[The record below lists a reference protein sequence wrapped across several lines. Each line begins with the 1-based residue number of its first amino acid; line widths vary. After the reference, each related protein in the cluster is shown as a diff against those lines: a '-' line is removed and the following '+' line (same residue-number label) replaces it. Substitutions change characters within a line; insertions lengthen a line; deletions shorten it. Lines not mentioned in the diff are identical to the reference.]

1 MVTTL
6 TDNFC
11 RACGGSTAADI
22 STHEAAPDPHPGYL
36 LEVDAAATY
45 ATAAA
50 IATAIAAHE
59 ADATDVHSAAGY
71 ITQTEADAAYEPLGG
86 GGASV
91 AAHVA
96 DTGDPHAAADY
107 AKTQFVEDRTGWGY
121 YQNGTQTSGA
131 PLVLVAA
138 TPTDLPN
145 PSDTTVQTE
154 LPSDRTDFYE
164 TTGETVTFGSADEL
178 VEIQVQ
184 LTVEAVAVT
193 DWLDIWLEES
203 GGVEHGR
210 TTFVLPKGATAQT
223 LVHRFAVAAS
233 ALLVSSGGT
242 VRVESNAAV
251 SLYDIR
257 YLISRSHFTRTT

>member
-1 MVTTL
+1 MVSTL
-6 TDNFC
+6 TDNRC

-22 STHEAAPDPHPGYL
+22 STHEATPDPHPGYL

-50 IATAIAAHE
+50 IATAVSDHE
-59 ADATDVHSAAGY
+59 ALANPHPVY
-71 ITQTEADAAYEPLGG
+71 LTQAEGDAAYEPLGG

-96 DTGDPHAAADY
+96 DAGDPHAAAGY
-107 AKTQFVEDRTGWGY
+107 TKTTFVEDRTGWGY
-121 YQNGTQTSGA
+121 YQNDTETSGA

-138 TPTDLPN
+138 TPADLPN
-145 PSDTTVQTE
+145 PADTTNENE

-164 TTGETVTFGSADEL
+164 TTGDTVTFGSVDEL
-178 VEIQVQ
+178 VEIEVQ
-184 LTVEAVAVT
+184 LTVEAVAAT

-203 GGVEHGR
+203 GGTEHGR
-210 TTFVLPKGATAQT
+210 TTFALPKGTTPQT

-233 ALLVSSGGT
+233 ALLVANGGT
-242 VRVESNAAV
+242 VRVESNDAV
-251 SLYDIR
+251 SVYDIR